1 MFATP
6 FWAMMAVGFRR
17 FRRTRVVA
25 REGRSRM
32 RAEWPL
38 VGREGELDFAR
49 RVMRTP
55 SLSGLVLAGRA
66 GVGKT
71 RLARE
76 VLAEAEADGA
86 TVRWAR
92 ATRSAAAIPLG
103 AMAHLL
109 PQHHSEDGRDGRDG
123 QAGLLRAA
131 ARAIVES
138 AGGRPLVLAVDDAAH
153 LDDASATLVSYL
165 CHTGDVHVVVTV
177 ESGVA
182 VPDPIF
188 ALWKDGLAE
197 RLDIAELTR
206 PMTDELVCA
215 TLGDHVDGEVLQ
227 SAWEFTLG
235 NALFLREIVE
245 GGRESGAL
253 TRTDGIW
260 RCAGPLAP
268 GPRLLELIETRIGAL
283 SEDERTLLEL
293 LAYGEPLGSEVLL
306 RMGAQRVLAGAER
319 KGLIVSERGERRLDV
334 RLVHPIYAE
343 AVRRQTSALR
353 ERRAYQILAGAIERT
368 GARRAT
374 DNARIVT
381 WRLAGGLPV
390 DADLVRRTAMAATR
404 VDYRQAERLARA
416 ATELDG
422 GFAGRYLLGQVL
434 VGAGRSG
441 EAEDVLAALVDV
453 AGDDDER
460 ARLAVTRVSNLY
472 WALGEGD
479 RARAVLAAARGSV
492 TSVAARDELGV
503 VHAAVLLNR
512 GHCGEAIRL
521 LEEPLDRPGQ
531 SGRVS
536 VAALTTLS
544 LALGRAGRCDDALA
558 AAERAVGLAGR
569 DDDPTV
575 QWGALTLES
584 ARCAAHA
591 LAGRLD
597 KAQTLAEEGYVRALA
612 DHWPSAKAV
621 HASWLGFVALSRGR
635 VTTARRWLREA
646 ATSAHPAPFPF
657 TLALLGELAVA
668 TALAG
673 DVPMAETL
681 LAEAELP
688 LAEPNRLFAPWA
700 ALAGPW
706 VAAAAGETTRAVK
719 LALAAADLARDRGH
733 HHTELVALHDV
744 VRLDAA
750 ALVLD
755 RLRATAGTVQGAL
768 APVYLEH
775 GEALASSNGARLDAV
790 AERFAE
796 LGADLL
802 AAEAAAQA
810 AAAHQSVG
818 RAGSSQAAANRAHAW
833 AAMCEGARTPA
844 LVRLRAPSDLT
855 RRELEIA
862 QLAASGITSRA
873 IAERLV
879 VSVRTVDNVLRSV
892 YAKLGVAGRN
902 ELAAAVGLLPAAVK
916 HQPVGRP
923 GKSARAPAH

>member
-1 MFATP
+1 
-6 FWAMMAVGFRR
+6 
-17 FRRTRVVA
+17 
-25 REGRSRM
+25 
-32 RAEWPL
+32 
-38 VGREGELDFAR
+38 
-49 RVMRTP
+49 MRTP
-55 SLSGLVLAGRA
+55 GLSGLVLAGRA

-76 VLAEAEADGA
+76 ILATAAAEGA
-86 TVRWAR
+86 TVHWAR
-92 ATRSAAAIPLG
+92 ATRSAAAIPLA

-109 PQHHSEDGRDGRDG
+109 PQRNSGDG

-131 ARAIVES
+131 ARSMVES
-138 AGGRPLVLAVDDAAH
+138 VGGQRLVLAVDDAAH
-153 LDDASATLVSYL
+153 LDDASATLVSHL

-206 PMTDELVCA
+206 PRTDELVRA
-215 TLGDHVDGEVLQ
+215 ALGGHVDGEVLQ

-253 TRTDGIW
+253 TCTDGIW

-306 RMGAQRVLAGAER
+306 RMGAQRVLASAER
-319 KGLIVSERGERRLDV
+319 KGLIISERSGRRLDI
-334 RLVHPIYAE
+334 RLIHPIYAE
-343 AVRRQTSALR
+343 AVRRQTSPLR
-353 ERRAYQILAGAIERT
+353 ERRAYQILAAAIERT

-374 DNARIVT
+374 DNPRIVT

-390 DADLVRRTAMAATR
+390 DPDLVRRTATAAQG
-404 VDYRQAERLARA
+404 VDHRQAERLARA

-422 GFAGRYLLGQVL
+422 GFAGGYLLGQVL

-441 EAEDVLAALVDV
+441 EAEDVLAALVGL

-472 WALGEGD
+472 WALGEGE
-479 RARAVLAAARGSV
+479 RAREVLAAARATV
-492 TSVAARDELGV
+492 TTVAARDELSV
-503 VHAAVLLNR
+503 VHAAVMLNR
-512 GHCGEAIRL
+512 GGCADAIRL
-521 LEEPLDRPGQ
+521 LEELLARPDQ
-531 SGRVS
+531 SERVS

-544 LALGRAGRCDDALA
+544 LALGRAGRCDDALET
-558 AAERAVGLAGR
+558 AERAIRLAGR
-569 DDDPTV
+569 VDDPTV
-575 QWGALTLES
+575 QWGALTLEA

-597 KAQTLAEEGYVRALA
+597 VAQALAEEGYVRALA
-612 DHWPSAKAV
+612 DHWPTAKAV
-621 HASWLGFVALSRGR
+621 HASWLGIVALSRGR
-635 VTTARRWLREA
+635 VATAGRWLREA
-646 ATSAHPAPFPF
+646 TTSTHPAPFPF
-657 TLALLGELAVA
+657 TLGLLGELAIA

-673 DVPMAETL
+673 DVSTAETL
-681 LAEAELP
+681 LAEADLP
-688 LAEPNRLFAPWA
+688 LSEPNRLFAPWA

-706 VAAAAGETTRAVK
+706 VAAAGGETTRAVK
-719 LALAAADLARDRGH
+719 LALAAADLARERGH

-744 VRLDAA
+744 VRLDSAG
-750 ALVLD
+750 LVLD
-755 RLRATAGTVQGAL
+755 RMRSTAATVQGAL

-775 GEALASSNGARLDAV
+775 GEALAATDGAGLDAV
-790 AERFAE
+790 AERFAA
-796 LGADLL
+796 LGAMLL

-810 AAAHQSVG
+810 AGAHQSAG

-833 AAMCEGARTPA
+833 AAACEGARTPA
-844 LVRLRAPSDLT
+844 LVRLRAPSELT

-862 QLAASGITSRA
+862 QLAASGITSRT

-879 VSVRTVDNVLRSV
+879 VSVRTVDNVLRNV

-902 ELAAAVGLLPAAVK
+902 ELAAAVGLLPAAMT
-916 HQPVGRP
+916 HEPGSRSGRA
-923 GKSARAPAH
+923 ARATAH